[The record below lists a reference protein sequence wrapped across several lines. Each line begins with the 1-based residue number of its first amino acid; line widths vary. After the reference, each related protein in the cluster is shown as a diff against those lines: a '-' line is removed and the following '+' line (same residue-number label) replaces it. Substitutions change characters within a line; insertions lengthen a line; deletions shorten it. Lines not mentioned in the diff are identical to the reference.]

1 MIYLD
6 TSALVKLVVK
16 EDETPELVSWL
27 REHGGTRKGSSMLAR
42 VELPRA
48 VRRGG
53 DVAYLRAQLVL
64 GDLLQLPMTAAVL
77 DAAGSLPGPLRSLD
91 AIHLASA
98 MRVRAELQHLV
109 AYDQRLLET
118 ARLAGLPIASPGAS

>member
-16 EDETPELVSWL
+16 EDETPELLSWL
-27 REHGGTRKGSSMLAR
+27 REHGGTRKGSSMLVR

-98 MRVRAELQHLV
+98 MRVRAELQYLV

>member
-16 EDETPELVSWL
+16 ENETPELLSWL

-98 MRVRAELQHLV
+98 MRVRAELQYLV